1 MIIATADRSSFR
13 FVPRLDKLVLEFN
26 ATIVDTET
34 ELEDNVVKQIIISE
48 TLEVKYSELEDQAI
62 ALMAQWEID
71 NSVTGE

>member
-13 FVPRLDKLVLEFN
+13 FTRRLDKLVLEFN
-26 ATIVDTET
+26 ATIADTET
-34 ELEDNVVKQIIISE
+34 ELEDNVVKQIVISE
-48 TLEVKYSELEDQAI
+48 TLEVKYSELEEQAI